1 MTIPLDIVMPLSICI
16 LIDMEDIADSMAE
29 FMDEAF
35 DARADLSVALGSLF
49 QAIVT
54 GDAEGDII
62 GTIDVMVADELC
74 ASAAG
79 AKATVTLMM
88 VE

>member
-1 MTIPLDIVMPLSICI
+1 MVMPLSISI
-16 LIDMEDIADSMAE
+16 PIDIDAEDIADCMAE
-29 FMDEAF
+29 FMDEAL
-35 DARADLSVALGSLF
+35 DARAALSVELGSLF

-54 GDAEGDII
+54 GGAEGDII
-62 GTIDVMVADELC
+62 GTIDVMVAEELC

-79 AKATVTLMM
+79 AKATTALMI

>member
-54 GDAEGDII
+54 GGEGDII

>member
-1 MTIPLDIVMPLSICI
+1 MVMPPSIP
-16 LIDMEDIADSMAE
+16 IDIDIEDFADCMAE
-29 FMDEAF
+29 FMDEAC
-35 DARADLSVALGSLF
+35 DARAALSVELGSLF

-54 GDAEGDII
+54 GGAEGDIM
-62 GTIDVMVADELC
+62 GTIDVIVAEELC

-79 AKATVTLMM
+79 AKATTALMM